1 MKKCFTVVLFS
12 TLFSLLN
19 ISFAQSDY
27 GCKKKENNLQIQ
39 LRYAEQHG
47 NVQRAENLKRAIL
60 NIREYCGKNN
70 YIEDQDLKLNDEVY
84 RQNLTEKIAKQ
95 QSKIAE
101 AEAELEKAKI
111 SGKPKKIREKTE
123 KVQERQQKLEDYQ
136 QELKSLLDQ

>member
-1 MKKCFTVVLFS
+1 MKKCFIVVLFS
-12 TLFSLLN
+12 TLFSLSN

-60 NIREYCGKNN
+60 NVREYCGKTN
-70 YIEDQDLKLNDEVY
+70 YVEDQDLKLNDEVY

-101 AEAELEKAKI
+101 AEAELEKAKL

>member
-1 MKKCFTVVLFS
+1 MKKCFIVVLFS
-12 TLFSLLN
+12 TLFSLSN

-60 NIREYCGKNN
+60 NVREYCGKNN

-84 RQNLTEKIAKQ
+84 RQNLTEKITKQ

-101 AEAELEKAKI
+101 AEAELEQAKI

>member
-1 MKKCFTVVLFS
+1 MKKSFIAVLSGFILS
-12 TLFSLLN
+12 SLT

-60 NIREYCGKNN
+60 NIREHCGQKN

-101 AEAELEKAKI
+101 AEAELDKAKI

-123 KVQERQQKLEDYQ
+123 KVQERQQKLDDYLK
-136 QELKSLLDQ
+136 ELQSLE